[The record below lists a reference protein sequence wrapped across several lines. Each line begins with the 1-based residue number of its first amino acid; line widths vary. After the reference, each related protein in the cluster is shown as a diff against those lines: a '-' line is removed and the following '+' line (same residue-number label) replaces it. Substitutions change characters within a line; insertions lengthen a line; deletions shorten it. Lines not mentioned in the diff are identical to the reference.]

1 MSSQQPNSSQG
12 NLPENTDCYYYY
24 YSNCTKRDTCPYRH
38 EPLAL
43 NQEKVCTFWLQG
55 TCAKPHCMFRYV
67 TSIWGR
73 DICLS
78 HLSFCIDFEKFFW
91 WSNSLRKSLI
101 KNYKNFKNSDA
112 SRIMKTTRTRKYKFE
127 EVRTWAS
134 LLVFR

>member
-67 TSIWGR
+67 LGSRLLFVTFG
-73 DICLS
+73 
-78 HLSFCIDFEKFFW
+78 FYV
-91 WSNSLRKSLI
+91 LI
-101 KNYKNFKNSDA
+101 LKNSFDEA
-112 SRIMKTTRTRKYKFE
+112 IVCENR
-127 EVRTWAS
+127 
-134 LLVFR
+134 